1 MNKDKN
7 YLHFYLETLISIK
20 ISTCLVV
27 SVYNELNDSPS
38 PDTEEVMSMAGAA
51 RADTELILEE
61 MSQVGT
67 W

>member
-1 MNKDKN
+1 MYD
-7 YLHFYLETLISIK
+7 
-20 ISTCLVV
+20 
-27 SVYNELNDSPS
+27 ELNDSLS
-38 PDTEEVMSMAGAA
+38 PVTEEVVAAGAGAA